1 MKVKLGRDGRLT
13 IPSELSECLRIQAE
27 DILGLEVVDGDAR
40 LQPVERTHDRQ
51 AVNGVVSSND
61 PTMAV
66 QVSSSGAIELPPVVR
81 EQLGMNPGDTVIM
94 IVEECNLL
102 VYTFAR
108 LNQYVRSMAK
118 RYPLSDGRMASEELT
133 RERRAEAKAE
143 ERHG

>member
-13 IPSELSECLRIQAE
+13 IPAEFSECLRIQAE

-40 LQPVERTHDRQ
+40 LQPVERTHDLQ

-61 PTMAV
+61 PNMAV
-66 QVSSSGAIELPPVVR
+66 QVSSSGAIELPREVR

-94 IVEECNLL
+94 IVEDGNLL

-108 LNQYVRSMAK
+108 LNKYVRSMAK
-118 RYPLSDGRMASEELT
+118 KYPLSDGRLASEELI
-133 RERRAEAKAE
+133 RERRAEAKTE